1 MRIHFTERAGKRMV
15 AAFFALLFIGCLLIA
30 GDYGVSWD
38 ERTETEILVSNMQY
52 AAQALLPK
60 SVVNQHLLPVM
71 NMFCYERVLNAP
83 PSLVQYVERDHGQAV
98 YYPAAALF
106 FAIYK
111 LKQTD
116 PSLSVEH
123 SLYLARHIYN
133 FIICFS
139 GWILLYLLA
148 IKITGRRVYGL
159 ICVAFAVLSPRFFA
173 DSFYNNKDMIAFI
186 TCIWM
191 MYAIYRFFE
200 KQSIPAA
207 IIAGVVSAF
216 AINTR
221 VSLALFLVLAVIYY
235 VAIKIKA
242 KEFGLRS
249 VGCIAAAA
257 ISVALTYYIIT
268 PAAWKDPVGLL
279 QYVLGNA
286 VYFGRWDGYVYYFG
300 KVYHPS
306 QLRLPWHYL
315 PVMIAVTT
323 PVLIMILLLIGLFRL
338 LKEHRKVKKMQ
349 LCSGYGF
356 VLLAAAFSLIS
367 LIVPVMLK
375 SNVYKGWRH
384 LYYVYSGFLLLAVWG
399 IHWLLSVCNK
409 WVRIA
414 AVLCLVM
421 QLGSITV
428 WMVVNHPYQYV
439 YYNVLAGSRPEERFE
454 LDYWNTSQSRLI
466 KRALSENEGRKVCV
480 FYSTNYCATIEYADF
495 FLTDDQRSRLKLY
508 NLDSLQG
515 TSPIYL
521 RNNPAYLVINPTT
534 AMKMHSWGWPL
545 YLDADHTMYTD
556 LKPEYEI
563 VVNGSSIQQLY
574 RLNEQQV
581 RYLMETHQ

>member
-1 MRIHFTERAGKRMV
+1 MRIRFTERAGKRMV
-15 AAFFALLFIGCLLIA
+15 AAFFALLLMGGLLIA

-52 AAQALLPK
+52 AAQKLLPN
-60 SVVNQHLLPVM
+60 SMVNQHLTPVM
-71 NMFCYERVLNAP
+71 NMFYYERVLNAP

-98 YYPAAALF
+98 YYPAAAFF

-148 IKITGRRVYGL
+148 KKITGRRLYGL
-159 ICVAFAVLSPRFFA
+159 LCVAFAVLSPRFFA

-191 MYAIYRFFE
+191 MYAVYRFFE
-200 KQSIPAA
+200 KQSILSA
-207 IIAGVVSAF
+207 IAAGVVSAF

-221 VSLALFLVLAVIYY
+221 VSLALFLVLAVIYFIA
-235 VAIKIKA
+235 VQIKTR
-242 KEFGLRS
+242 EFGLRS
-249 VGCIAAAA
+249 LGCIAAALV
-257 ISVALTYYIIT
+257 SVALTYYIIT

-279 QYVLGNA
+279 KYVLGNA
-286 VYFGRWDGYVYYFG
+286 AYFSRWDGYVYYFG

-306 QLRLPWHYL
+306 QIRLPWHYL

-323 PVLIMILLLIGLFRL
+323 PVLILFLLLIGLFRL
-338 LKEHRKVKKMQ
+338 LKEHQKIKELQ
-349 LCSGYGF
+349 LYSGYGF
-356 VLLAAAFSLIS
+356 VLLAAVFSLIS
-367 LIVPVMLK
+367 LAVPIVLK
-375 SNVYKGWRH
+375 SNVYNGWRH
-384 LYYVYSGFLLLAVWG
+384 LYYIYAGFLLLAVWG
-399 IHWLLSVCNK
+399 IQWLLGVRKK

-414 AVLCLVM
+414 AALCLVL
-421 QLGSITV
+421 QLGSAAV

-439 YYNVLAGSRPEERFE
+439 YYNVLAGSHPEERFE

-466 KRALSENEGRKVCV
+466 KRALAENEGKKVCV
-480 FYSTNYCATIEYADF
+480 FYSTTYCATIEYADF
-495 FLTDDQRSRLKLY
+495 LLTDEERSRLKLY

-515 TSPIYL
+515 TSPTYL

-534 AMKMHSWGWPL
+534 AKKMHMWGWPL
-545 YLDADHTMYTD
+545 YLDADQTVYTN
-556 LKPEYEI
+556 LKPVYE
-563 VVNGSSIQQLY
+563 VAVNGSSIQQLY

-581 RYLMETHQ
+581 LYLMETHQ

>member
-1 MRIHFTERAGKRMV
+1 MRIRFTERAGKRMV
-15 AAFFALLFIGCLLIA
+15 VAFFALLLIGGLLIA

-52 AAQALLPK
+52 AAQKLLPN
-60 SVVNQHLLPVM
+60 SMVNQYLIPVM
-71 NMFCYERVLNAP
+71 NMFYYERVLNAP

-98 YYPAAALF
+98 YYPAAAFF

-148 IKITGRRVYGL
+148 KKITGRRLYGL
-159 ICVAFAVLSPRFFA
+159 LCVAFAVLSPRFFA

-191 MYAIYRFFE
+191 MYAVYRFFE
-200 KQSIPAA
+200 KQSILSA
-207 IIAGVVSAF
+207 IAAGVVSAF

-221 VSLALFLVLAVIYY
+221 VSLALFLVLAIIYFIA
-235 VAIKIKA
+235 VQIKTR
-242 KEFGLRS
+242 EFGLRS
-249 VGCIAAAA
+249 LGCIAAALV
-257 ISVALTYYIIT
+257 SVALTYYIIT

-279 QYVLGNA
+279 KYVLGNA
-286 VYFGRWDGYVYYFG
+286 AYFSRWDGYVYYFG

-323 PVLIMILLLIGLFRL
+323 PVLILILLLIGLFRL
-338 LKEHRKVKKMQ
+338 MKEHRKIKELQ
-349 LCSGYGF
+349 LYSGYGF
-356 VLLAAAFSLIS
+356 VLLAAVFSLIS
-367 LIVPVMLK
+367 LVVPIVLK
-375 SNVYKGWRH
+375 SNVYNGWRH
-384 LYYVYSGFLLLAVWG
+384 LYYIYSGFLLMAVWG
-399 IHWLLSVCNK
+399 IQWLLGARKK
-409 WVRIA
+409 WARIA
-414 AVLCLVM
+414 AALCLVL
-421 QLGSITV
+421 QLGSAAV

-439 YYNVLAGSRPEERFE
+439 YYNVLAGSHPEERFE

-466 KRALSENEGRKVCV
+466 KRALAENEGKKVCV
-480 FYSTNYCATIEYADF
+480 FYSTTYCATIEYADF
-495 FLTDDQRSRLKLY
+495 LLMDEERSRLKLY

-515 TSPIYL
+515 TSPTYL
-521 RNNPAYLVINPTT
+521 RSNPAYLVINPTT
-534 AMKMHSWGWPL
+534 AKKMHMWGWPL
-545 YLDADHTMYTD
+545 YLDADQTVYTN
-556 LKPEYEI
+556 LKPEYE
-563 VVNGSSIQQLY
+563 VAVNGSSMQQLY

-581 RYLMETHQ
+581 LYLMETHQ